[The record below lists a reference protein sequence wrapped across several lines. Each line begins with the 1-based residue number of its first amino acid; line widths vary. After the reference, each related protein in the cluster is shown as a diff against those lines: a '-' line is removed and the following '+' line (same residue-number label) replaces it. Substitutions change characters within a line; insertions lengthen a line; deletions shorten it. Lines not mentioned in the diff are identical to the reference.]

1 MKIPLSLPFGRL
13 QRWMAPA
20 VVLLAALI
28 VIPGCS
34 LSPDTEDFDVTLV
47 NLSSTNDGGGG
58 IGEADL
64 AFTIRLQNATPEA
77 VVLTGGA
84 HKIYL
89 NGVYL
94 GQGLSNER
102 VEVPRLAT
110 TTATLSVHLSTF
122 KLARALYGVY
132 RSQKA
137 DYRIVTTLYGERR
150 TFRTRK
156 EGSIDLHGLNLPPPP
171 PGAPPAL

>member
-1 MKIPLSLPFGRL
+1 MIPTVSTGR
-13 QRWMAPA
+13 RPMARLIA
-20 VVLLAALI
+20 FLVAALAAFAF
-28 VIPGCS
+28 VPGCS
-34 LSPDTEDFDVTLV
+34 TAPETEDFEVTLV
-47 NLSSTNDGGGG
+47 NLSSPGDRGGG

-110 TTATLSVHLSTF
+110 TTAELSVHLSTF

-132 RSQKA
+132 RAQKA
-137 DYRIVTTLYGERR
+137 DYRIVSTLYGERR
-150 TFRTRK
+150 TFRTHK

-171 PGAPPAL
+171 PGAPPAF